1 MLKFSCNILYQNKTT
16 AEGLKTGGT
25 NMKIKNLKN
34 LTMVEYNIITECEH
48 LDRLENLEDM
58 TYEFVTWSNGSSY
71 ISDAFGEIADNFTP
85 IYTCDIWEEAG
96 KVTEYIEEAIE
107 EWGGLIDNNLIRT
120 FQAGICRYNELSLYG
135 NTEELIINY
144 CIVKLDE
151 LFDEVTNEQLKNK
164 IANLELDDVYEIV
177 KGIDEDSRFS
187 DIEDAINDYLEIEE
201 EEDGE

>member
-1 MLKFSCNILYQNKTT
+1 
-16 AEGLKTGGT
+16 
-25 NMKIKNLKN
+25 MKIKNLKN
-34 LTMVEYNIITECEH
+34 LKFVEYNTVSGYDN

-135 NTEELIINY
+135 NIEELIINY
-144 CIVKLDE
+144 TIVKLDE
-151 LFDEVTNEQLKNK
+151 LFDSVTDEQLKNK
-164 IANLELDDVYEIV
+164 IVNLELDDVNTIV
-177 KGIDEDSRFS
+177 NRIDESNRFC
-187 DIEDAINDYLEIEE
+187 DIVDAINDYLEIEE

>member
-1 MLKFSCNILYQNKTT
+1 MEL
-16 AEGLKTGGT
+16 
-25 NMKIKNLKN
+25 KNLKN
-34 LTMVEYNIITECEH
+34 LKLVEYNIITECEH

-58 TYEFVTWSNGSSY
+58 TYEFVTWSNDSSY
-71 ISDAFGEIADNFTP
+71 ISDAFLEISDYWTP
-85 IYTCDIWEEAG
+85 VYNCDIWEEAG

-107 EWGGLIDNNLIRT
+107 EWSGLIDNNLIRT

-151 LFDEVTNEQLKNK
+151 LFDEVTDEQLKNK
-164 IANLELDDVYEIV
+164 IANLELDDVNTIV
-177 KGIDEDSRFS
+177 SGIDESNRFS
-187 DIEDAINDYLEIEE
+187 DIIDAINDYLEIEE